1 MDHPARQ
8 YYNPQITAA
17 EERDLLRRN
26 YLLIQTG
33 QASLGL
39 IGPDVLGIAVEPR
52 PEEIVLHFAI
62 AARTAEVEEDLED
75 IAFELEVFLAGGP
88 EQRSKIT
95 TELHVGHPHAA
106 WFSPR
111 YAVLY
116 LAKTKT
122 KTKAKTKGEAE

>member
-39 IGPDVLGIAVEPR
+39 IGPYVLGIAVEPR
-52 PEEIVLHFAI
+52 PEEIVLHFAV
-62 AARTAEVEEDLED
+62 AAHTAEVEEDLED
-75 IAFELEVFLAGGP
+75 IVFELAVFLAGGP

-95 TELHVGHPHAA
+95 TELHVGHPPAT

-116 LAKTKT
+116 RAKTN
-122 KTKAKTKGEAE
+122 AEVE

>member
-8 YYNPQITAA
+8 YYNPEITAT

-52 PEEIVLHFAI
+52 PEEIILHFAL
-62 AARTAEVEEDLED
+62 AALTAEVEEDVED
-75 IAFELEVFLAGGP
+75 IVFELAVFLAGGP

-95 TELHVGHPHAA
+95 TELHVGDPHTT
-106 WFSPR
+106 WNSPR

-116 LAKTKT
+116 RAKIKT
-122 KTKAKTKGEAE
+122 EAE

>member
-8 YYNPQITAA
+8 YYNPQLTAA

-26 YLLIQTG
+26 YLLLQAG
-33 QASLGL
+33 QASLRL
-39 IGPDVLGIAVEPR
+39 IGPDLLGIAVEPR
-52 PEEIVLHFAI
+52 PGAIVLHFAV
-62 AARTAEVEEDLED
+62 AAVTAEVEEDLDD
-75 IAFELEVFLAGGP
+75 IVFELEVFLAGGP
-88 EQRSKIT
+88 EQHSTIT
-95 TELHVGHPHAA
+95 TELHIGHPYAT

-122 KTKAKTKGEAE
+122 EAE